1 MSEINDNEKML
12 DIMLDIRQDIDN
24 FNDRPTKKQKNIL
37 NVKFLWDSF
46 YESLRF
52 TNPLSSDNRNIWS
65 VIIRKINLDTRFNLE
80 QISLIQLL
88 VTKELEELFEEF
100 GNIGWKDLQ
109 EFNDNWLIPSAQS
122 FNRYV
127 IAKNINDTKSQLI
140 IEKLN
145 LELDKFGFIADR
157 LLGLNIKY
165 NETSIPIDK
174 FSVLI
179 LPPEGCNSCKWF
191 NQNEKQMFDSIIG
204 DNDLNEKCNNLG
216 FNIYNDTNISSYDQF
231 SKLKENMLNC
241 NNRFIVVGINLT
253 EEDAEVLNKQLQ
265 NNGFISTILSLELNQ
280 MRSHIIRSII
290 RSNYINHF
298 TKIDLIPKYLSPTEA
313 IRNGGTTT
321 LQTLLIGKNVE
332 EDYMIL
338 GLTGNIMADVENII
352 GSEKNVTN
360 YYEKTQNLLTL
371 IAKITDIIDDKHF
384 KLKRPAHQD
393 IIERLDV
400 VPFSEDVKNLSC
412 CFCLEDF
419 KEEDNI
425 VKLPCTTSCNGFF
438 HCDCNDGGIKK
449 WLQENNS
456 CPLCR
461 NKFKLAKSKPSKLGF
476 NFWKCNMCGE
486 DENYLNVCD
495 NCNSTQNI
503 NCIYKHFELYFITI
517 AAKYIKLLI
526 YNIPVPNSEFDS
538 LINSDTTEL
547 LSNNPYEITY
557 FSKPFLDIFNKFT
570 LGNTQ
575 GCETVIETLINDGN
589 WKLSVIVKKV
599 LSVVE
604 NAKLLADSGDL
615 SEANSIIE
623 KEKHFKIINISEK
636 LMNTKIY
643 IDNFEDKIT
652 VINELKNRIIPHI
665 PRIDIITWATNNG
678 LYNLPKGSKIDG
690 ISIMKFLLGK
700 CRFNQLI
707 SLINSNSLV

>member
-1 MSEINDNEKML
+1 MSEINDEDNML
-12 DIMLDIRQDIDN
+12 GLMLDIRQDIDN
-24 FNDRPTKKQKNIL
+24 FNGRPTKKQKNSL
-37 NVKFLWDSF
+37 NNKFLWDSF
-46 YESLRF
+46 YESLSF

-65 VIIRKINLDTRFNLE
+65 VIIRKKQLSMRFNLE

-100 GNIGWKDLQ
+100 GNIGWKDHQ

-127 IAKNINDTKSQLI
+127 IAKNINDIKSQLI

-157 LLGLNIKY
+157 LLGLNLKY

-191 NQNEKQMFDSIIG
+191 DQNEKQMFDSIVG
-204 DNDLNEKCNNLG
+204 ENDLNEKCNNLG

-321 LQTLLIGKNVE
+321 LQTLLIGKDVE

-360 YYEKTQNLLTL
+360 YHEKTQDLLTL

-384 KLKRPAHQD
+384 RLKRPTHQD

-400 VPFSEDVKNLSC
+400 VPFSEDIKILSC

-419 KEEDNI
+419 KKEDKI
-425 VKLPCTTSCNGFF
+425 VKLPCNTSCNGCF
-438 HCDCNDGGIKK
+438 HYDCNDGGIKK
-449 WLQENNS
+449 WLKSNNS

-461 NKFKLAKSKPSKLGF
+461 NKFKLAKSKPSKMKI
-476 NFWKCNMCGE
+476 NSWKCDMCGE

-503 NCIYKHFELYFITI
+503 NNIYKTFEIYFITI
-517 AAKYIKLLI
+517 AAKYIKQLV
-526 YNIPVPNSEFDS
+526 YNKTVPNSEFES
-538 LINSDTTEL
+538 LINSDTTEII
-547 LSNNPYEITY
+547 SNNPYIDYSSE
-557 FSKPFLDIFNKFT
+557 PFLDIFNR
-570 LGNTQ
+570 LMSGNTQ
-575 GCETVIETLINDGN
+575 GCESIIETLINDGN

-615 SEANSIIE
+615 SKANSLIE
-623 KEKHFKIINISEK
+623 KEKQFKIINISEK

-652 VINELKNRIIPHI
+652 IINELKNKIISHI

-690 ISIMKFLLGK
+690 MSIMKFLLE
-700 CRFNQLI
+700 RFKFNELI
-707 SLINSNSLV
+707 SLINSIGLV